1 MPCSSQRLP
10 PPWGKNRYRPFRSGR
25 ETRMAMLSEF
35 TCKWSFALRPR
46 RNVRLWAGQRGPSR
60 GDNIAALGDN
70 RFDLGQ

>member
-1 MPCSSQRLP
+1 
-10 PPWGKNRYRPFRSGR
+10 
-25 ETRMAMLSEF
+25 MAMLSEF